1 MIQYRGSDKIVFR
14 HNAYK
19 SKIKRGMA
27 KQRLVL
33 NLKKRCL
40 CFSKQINTGNKNLK
54 KKNISFVKMFL
65 YLSRSLLI
73 DFIVFIKQ
81 KCIKTSC
88 FLYKQLIKKNQR
100 LYKNTSIFI
109 KNNTCVFLPQ
119 QVFKHQQK

>member
-1 MIQYRGSDKIVFR
+1 M
-14 HNAYK
+14 
-19 SKIKRGMA
+19 
-27 KQRLVL
+27 
-33 NLKKRCL
+33 LK
-40 CFSKQINTGNKNLK
+40 NKNLK

-81 KCIKTSC
+81 KYIKTGC
-88 FLYKQLIKKNQR
+88 FLYKKLVKKPQGLHKKTNA
-100 LYKNTSIFI
+100 FI